1 VAPELVPYANS
12 EEAIRYR
19 GVNPRPWTGL
29 DKTTQRDTDTIT
41 GAANNIARMELK
53 PHQKLELIRVYLLPR
68 YIHGLVAVPPSMGAL
83 ANIDAE
89 VRRVVKDVYK
99 LHPST
104 TDGIIYT
111 DRNHGGLG
119 LQRIET
125 IVKLAVLRSAI
136 KQMATDDPALR
147 QLSADQDKR
156 CDSYAKSLGIPW
168 PATLEQVDKARR
180 HSKRRETERWERLT
194 SQGHGVRD
202 FRGDKIGNSWLRNP
216 RLLKPSR
223 YIDAIKLRTNT
234 IGTKV
239 VLNRVSP
246 IDVKCRRCGMQAET
260 LGHILGM
267 CLHTKSKRIRR
278 HDEIKDLV
286 ADKLPKGFSTF
297 VEPVVNVAGDLK
309 KPDLV
314 IKHRERLMVVDV
326 TVRYENRTS
335 LADAFREKKRKYKT
349 TADHIAARLG
359 CTTAEVLPIV
369 VGCRGAMPGPTVE
382 NLSRLGLKAQDM
394 LTVSMIALRSSIEI
408 VNAFLD
414 YDYIA

>member
-1 VAPELVPYANS
+1 MYDDCWTTITTANNERVRIQLRRGVKQGDPLSPLLFNSMLDPIIERINGGSAGINIAGENVAVLAFADDIILLSSDAATAQKQLDMLRDFLDAMGMGLSTGKCSTFHIKTAHKTWYQVDPQLRVGPELVPYANS
-12 EEAIRYR
+12 EEVIRYL
-19 GVNPRPWTGL
+19 GVNLRPWTGL

-53 PHQKLELIRVYLLPR
+53 PHQKLELIRVYLPPR

-168 PATLEQVDKARR
+168 PAPCPLRR
-180 HSKRRETERWERLT
+180 
-194 SQGHGVRD
+194 G
-202 FRGDKIGNSWLRNP
+202 
-216 RLLKPSR
+216 
-223 YIDAIKLRTNT
+223 
-234 IGTKV
+234 
-239 VLNRVSP
+239 SP
-246 IDVKCRRCGMQAET
+246 
-260 LGHILGM
+260 
-267 CLHTKSKRIRR
+267 
-278 HDEIKDLV
+278 
-286 ADKLPKGFSTF
+286 
-297 VEPVVNVAGDLK
+297 
-309 KPDLV
+309 
-314 IKHRERLMVVDV
+314 
-326 TVRYENRTS
+326 
-335 LADAFREKKRKYKT
+335 
-349 TADHIAARLG
+349 
-359 CTTAEVLPIV
+359 
-369 VGCRGAMPGPTVE
+369 
-382 NLSRLGLKAQDM
+382 
-394 LTVSMIALRSSIEI
+394 
-408 VNAFLD
+408 
-414 YDYIA
+414 